1 MEKFNDLFV
10 LTCAYF
16 PYLFTGLIPSPA
28 DQYFIGWVYNGTVG
42 AMVVANVL
50 IMVKTA
56 FEDVI
61 KKIRE
66 IILQYEIKK
75 ATAARNAIRCE
86 KEKMLALLQLGTI
99 DAVIKTG
106 QRATKL

>member
-1 MEKFNDLFV
+1 
-10 LTCAYF
+10 
-16 PYLFTGLIPSPA
+16 
-28 DQYFIGWVYNGTVG
+28 
-42 AMVVANVL
+42 MVVANVL

-66 IILQYEIKK
+66 IILQHEIKK

-86 KEKMLALLQLGTI
+86 KKKMLALLQSGII

-106 QRATKL
+106 QRATKLQNGPNESQM